1 MPLPDREAILRFV
14 AESPVPV
21 GRREIARAFELKG
34 EARVALKLLLREME
48 EEGLLAAGPGRSFHR
63 AGGLPKVAVLKVVL
77 AEGGRATG
85 VPEKWEGAGAPPR
98 IAIDTRRVRLAA
110 GDRVLARLS
119 EEGGGWRGAPI
130 RRLQRGEVRLLGI
143 ARMVNGQLRLVPVDR
158 RLRHDLAL
166 KAGDGPVRPGELL
179 MAEVRGSGARSV
191 AIVTERLGDPFADRA
206 LSLIEIH
213 ARGIPDTFSDAA
225 EAEALAAAALAPG
238 PREDWR
244 DLPFLTIDPVD
255 ARDHDDAVWAR
266 ALDAGGFELRVAIAD
281 VSWFVRPGTAL
292 DRAAFARGN
301 SVYFPDRVVPM
312 LPHAL
317 SSDACSLKA
326 GTDRAVL
333 ACTMRVEDDGRV
345 RRFSFHRA
353 LIRVVANLAYEAAQ
367 AAADAGGDA
376 RLAPLWGCW
385 RALDAA
391 RARRHPLEL
400 DLPEA
405 RVVLD
410 ARGEVADVV
419 VRERLDAHRVIE
431 EMMIAAN
438 VAAARTL
445 EAKKAPVMYRDHEPP
460 SREKLVALKD
470 YLETFGIPL
479 ALGQV
484 VRPALFNR
492 VLERVKGHA
501 EAQAIAEQVLR
512 TQSQAY
518 YAPANTGHFGLAL
531 GSYAHFTSPI
541 RRYADLVVHRSL
553 VAALGLGEGGLAA
566 DMAPR
571 LAAIG
576 EHLSMTERRA
586 MEAERDTLARYVA
599 AHLSRRE
606 GQTVRARV
614 TGVQKFG
621 LFLTVDGLGGDG
633 LLPVSALG
641 AGRFWFDEAAR
652 ALESET
658 DGRRFAIGAVLDVV
672 IAAADPA
679 TGAVVF
685 ALPGVAPAPARR
697 PGRQGPRGGPPPR
710 RTPVRRGR
718 RA

>member
-14 AESPVPV
+14 AESPADV
-21 GRREIARAFELKG
+21 GRREIARAFDVSG
-34 EARVALKLLLREME
+34 DDRIALKSLLRAME
-48 EEGLLAAGPGRSFHR
+48 AEGLLAAGPGRHYHR
-63 AGGLPKVAVLKVVL
+63 AGGLPKVTVLKVSSL
-77 AEGGRATG
+77 EGGRAVG
-85 VPEKWEGAGAPPR
+85 VPDAWEGAGAPPR
-98 IAIDTRRVRLAA
+98 IGIDTRRVKLAV

-119 EEGGGWRGAPI
+119 EAGGQWRASPI
-130 RRLQRGEVRLLGI
+130 KRLKRREVRLLGI

-158 RLRHDLAL
+158 RIRHDMAL
-166 KAGDGPVRPGELL
+166 KAEDGPIRAGELL
-179 MAEVRGSGARSV
+179 MAEVKGSGARSV
-191 AIVTERLGDPFADRA
+191 ALVTERLGDPFADRS

-213 ARGIPDTFSDAA
+213 ARGIPHVFPEPA
-225 EAEALAAAALAPG
+225 EAEAAEAAVRALGA
-238 PREDWR
+238 REDWR
-244 DLPFLTIDPVD
+244 DIPFITIDPVD

-266 ALDAGGFELRVAIAD
+266 AEADGAHELRVAIAD
-281 VSWFVRPGTAL
+281 VSWFVRPGSAI
-292 DRAAFARGN
+292 DRAAFERGN

-317 SSDACSLKA
+317 SSDACSLKG
-326 GTDRAVL
+326 GTDKAVL
-333 ACTMRVEDDGRV
+333 ACTLRIAPDGSIG
-345 RRFSFHRA
+345 RFSFHRA
-353 LIRVVANLAYEAAQ
+353 VIRVAENLAYEVAQ
-367 AAADAGGDA
+367 ARIGAGEDA
-376 RLAPLWGCW
+376 LLSPLWSCW
-385 RALDAA
+385 RALEAA

-410 ARGEVADVV
+410 ASGAVADVV
-419 VRERLDAHRVIE
+419 MRERLDAHRVIE
-431 EMMIAAN
+431 DMMIAAN
-438 VAAARTL
+438 VAAARQL

-484 VRPALFNR
+484 VTPALFNR
-492 VLERVKGHA
+492 VLARARGHP

-518 YAPANTGHFGLAL
+518 YGPANAGHFGLSL

-553 VAALGLGEGGLAA
+553 VAALGLGEGGLSP

-571 LAAIG
+571 LPAIG

-599 AHLSRRE
+599 AHLHRRE
-606 GQTVRARV
+606 GEMVRARV

-621 LFLTVDGLGGDG
+621 LFLTVEGLGGDG

-641 AGRFWFDEAAR
+641 EGRFWFDEAAR

-658 DGRRFAIGAVLDVV
+658 DGRRFAIGASLDVV
-672 IAAADPA
+672 IASADPA

-697 PGRQGPRGGPPPR
+697 PGRGGLRGGPPPR
-710 RTPVRRGR
+710 RPAVRRGR
-718 RA
+718 RG